1 MTEQPA
7 LFEVPIAVRRLGPI
21 EKAIVRGDDIEAIDA
36 VLAKCARTMDECESA
51 RDIKALSITIID
63 GIARRRELGGGKEP
77 SAADV
82 TPIEDIIAERA
93 RRFGA

>member
-1 MTEQPA
+1 MLFDMPA
-7 LFEVPIAVRRLGPI
+7 VDRRLGPI
-21 EKAIVRGDDIEAIDA
+21 ERAIVQGDDIQAIDA

-63 GIARRRELGGGKEP
+63 GIARRRELGGGKAP
-77 SAADV
+77 DGAPV
-82 TPIEDIIAERA
+82 TPIEEVIAERA